1 VALVQVIHVV
11 DETALEEA
19 RRVAPLVHGLLLDSG
34 NPALPVKE
42 LGGTGRQHNWA
53 ISRMIREAVE
63 VPVFL
68 AGGLRAENVAQA
80 VQQVGPFGLDVCS
93 GVRTEG
99 RLDAAK
105 LAALFGALRGV
116 PAGGAPAGTEPV

>member
-1 VALVQVIHVV
+1 
-11 DETALEEA
+11 
-19 RRVAPLVHGLLLDSG
+19 
-34 NPALPVKE
+34 
-42 LGGTGRQHNWA
+42 
-53 ISRMIREAVE
+53 MIREAVE

-80 VQQVGPFGLDVCS
+80 AQQVGPFGVDVCS

-105 LAALFGALRGV
+105 LTAFCGALRGV